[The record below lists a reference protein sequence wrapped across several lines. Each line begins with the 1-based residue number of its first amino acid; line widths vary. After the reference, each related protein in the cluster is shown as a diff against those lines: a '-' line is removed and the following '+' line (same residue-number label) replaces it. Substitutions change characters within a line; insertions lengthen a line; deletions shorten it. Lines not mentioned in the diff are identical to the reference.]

1 MEYMRSMYFLLCWF
15 YTKKEPKNDDINVFF
30 NQFINANFDES
41 KLTQKEKYDIAFA
54 KLAMGNTLTI
64 PYMSL
69 SDLFRKDDTVKLIWN
84 GSQIHAKAA
93 SIDEDFSSKKFYKY
107 YFRKLKP
114 CPFISQILNSLIPIA
129 VVESVYGHLNNIE
142 VDMIDG
148 KTNFVDCP
156 VPKPF
161 KPKPGTTLVPT
172 VCN

>member
-15 YTKKEPKNDDINVFF
+15 YTKKQPKIEDINVFY
-30 NQFINANFDES
+30 NQFINTNFDES

-54 KLAMGNTLTI
+54 KLMMGNSLTI

-69 SDLFRKDDTVKLIWN
+69 SDLYRKEHTVKLIWN
-84 GSQIHAKAA
+84 GSQIHAKASA
-93 SIDEDFSSKKFYKY
+93 LDEDFSSKIFYKY

-114 CPFISQILNSLIPIA
+114 CPFISQILNSLIPISI
-129 VVESVYGHLNNIE
+129 VESVYGHLNNIQI
-142 VDMIDG
+142 DMIDG

-156 VPKPF
+156 PPKPF
-161 KPKPGTTLVPT
+161 RQKPGITLVPS